1 MELQLG
7 LALPIHSSIDGF
19 NHSGSGCSENKKY
32 VKNKRSY
39 EESFGH
45 FLKPLPLLVWSGQPN
60 EEDDRNKKMNTNIH
74 TSNNEGENHLVGWPP
89 IKSWRK
95 KELHDQQHHGHI
107 RIDHRMQGNENQDR
121 RLRPLYVKVNMEG
134 VAIGRQVN
142 LRLYNSYHTL
152 KDSLI
157 NMFVKYQN
165 FEEDGVNYTL
175 IFQNKQ
181 GDWLLTEHIPWQSF
195 IGTVRRLAILGN
207 EKMKIFDKY

>member
-74 TSNNEGENHLVGWPP
+74 TLNNEGENHLVGWPP

-107 RIDHRMQGNENQDR
+107 RIDHRMQD
-121 RLRPLYVKVNMEG
+121 
-134 VAIGRQVN
+134 
-142 LRLYNSYHTL
+142 
-152 KDSLI
+152 
-157 NMFVKYQN
+157 QN
-165 FEEDGVNYTL
+165 FEEDGANYTL

>member
-165 FEEDGVNYTL
+165 FEEDGANYTL